1 MAHPF
6 ASQPFQLQL
15 AVQLLLAPSRQ
26 LSGDGQLR
34 ELMQERR
41 RHLGDGSGGL
51 WYLSPERLAEHQH
64 YGLQLSA
71 DGTEALAIREPH
83 AAQWLQL
90 RFGGQLQPISLSSA
104 WLMGEVLE
112 LPAPAPLAPVGCAS
126 LRSWPPRPRPE
137 SGGPQVARNQSF
149 PVPAGRAH

>member
-1 MAHPF
+1 MDATAAPRRELRHRYNVTVVSQFSGCDFVATVPMAHPF
-6 ASQPFQLQL
+6 ASQSLQSQLD
-15 AVQLLLAPSRQ
+15 VQLLLAPCGQ

-51 WYLSPERLAEHQH
+51 WYLSPERLAELRHC
-64 YGLQLSA
+64 GLQLNA

-112 LPAPAPLAPVGCAS
+112 LPAPAPLAPVG
-126 LRSWPPRPRPE
+126 
-137 SGGPQVARNQSF
+137 
-149 PVPAGRAH
+149 

>member
-6 ASQPFQLQL
+6 ASQPFQSQL

-41 RHLGDGSGGL
+41 RHLGDDSGGL
-51 WYLSPERLAEHQH
+51 WYLSPEHLAQLQH
-64 YGLQLSA
+64 CGLQLSS

-83 AAQWLQL
+83 AAEWLQL
-90 RFGGQLQPISLSSA
+90 RFGGHLQPISLSSA

-112 LPAPAPLAPVGCAS
+112 LPAPAPLAQVG
-126 LRSWPPRPRPE
+126 
-137 SGGPQVARNQSF
+137 
-149 PVPAGRAH
+149 